1 MRFPT
6 IAVVASSL
14 RDISTAAAKDTRV
27 ILRVA
32 PDGSWAVQGERETP
46 KVKGGHLAAAVVPAG
61 NGKPRRFASTELAR
75 DLIRDVKDAYTA
87 RARAE
92 KEAKAAEKLALRE
105 ATTRRRRVTKEVKPP
120 FRLGTRVTSAG
131 LKGIVVGHAVVNGQ
145 LGPVHVHLIQVDN
158 PVLVAQ
164 WETYVS
170 IVTIADDLLRLDMDE
185 LASLAAGSQPIP
197 TARSAEGREAAAMSQ
212 FSPDGH
218 TARQA
223 LPSIPP
229 VRRE

>member
-6 IAVVASSL
+6 IAVVASTL

-27 ILRVA
+27 LLRVA
-32 PDGSWAVQGERETP
+32 PDGSWAVQAEKESP

-61 NGKPRRFASTELAR
+61 NGKPRRFASTEIAR
-75 DLIRDVKDAYTA
+75 DLIRDVKDAFTA

-92 KEAKAAEKLALRE
+92 KDAKAAERLALRE
-105 ATTRRRRVTKEVKPP
+105 ATTRRRRVHKESKAP
-120 FRLGTRVTSAG
+120 FRLGTRVTSG
-131 LKGIVVGHAVVNGQ
+131 IVKGIVVGHAVVNGQ

-158 PVLVAQ
+158 PVMVPQ
-164 WETYVS
+164 FETYVS
-170 IVTIADDLLRLDMDE
+170 ILTIADDLLRVDMDDV
-185 LASLAAGSQPIP
+185 ASLATGSQPPPFAGDRGVIQLP
-197 TARSAEGREAAAMSQ
+197 PADHSV
-212 FSPDGH
+212 
-218 TARQA
+218 RQG